1 MGSEWHNNAAPRP
14 HDAMTHI
21 ITKSGIV
28 RPVHATKNKR
38 KKQKKETSMW
48 QTGYSPRPPTS
59 SDRNQSLYWIGG
71 YSLQVDV
78 PSFGR
83 RWNRFKVMVY
93 EFRGGRNLPFPI
105 ALASGLPYQQ
115 WLNPPVKKR
124 MFSNLWDK
132 LPVNSMCIGQVRCI
146 LPRR

>member
-14 HDAMTHI
+14 HDPHHHEE
-21 ITKSGIV
+21 
-28 RPVHATKNKR
+28 RYCATCARDKEQKK

-48 QTGYSPRPPTS
+48 HTGYSPRPPTS
-59 SDRNQSLYWIGG
+59 SDRNQILYWIGG

-78 PSFGR
+78 PSFGC

-93 EFRGGRNLPFPI
+93 EFGGGRNLPFPI
-105 ALASGLPYQQ
+105 ALASGLQYQQ